1 MCQFIYVYLCTSN
14 NKVTLQPNVF
24 NFNLPVAIWIFSELF
39 DESLGLC
46 GESKKRI
53 NLVIVN
59 SRSKY
64 SLNSSRIKTPFLVK
78 HFLMWS
84 KRTKNCGWRSKERGK
99 EMSLILKIKA
109 LSFVFGG
116 GGGVVVLVYITLLV
130 FFSWTPK
137 GNLIY
142 IKRIKRRVKESVR
155 SILWHSHSSKLL
167 RYWVLFKAIQN

>member
-1 MCQFIYVYLCTSN
+1 MCICAHLIIKSHYNQMYLISIYQWRFEFSLSYLTSLWVCVE
-14 NKVTLQPNVF
+14 KV
-24 NFNLPVAIWIFSELF
+24 
-39 DESLGLC
+39 
-46 GESKKRI
+46 KKGI